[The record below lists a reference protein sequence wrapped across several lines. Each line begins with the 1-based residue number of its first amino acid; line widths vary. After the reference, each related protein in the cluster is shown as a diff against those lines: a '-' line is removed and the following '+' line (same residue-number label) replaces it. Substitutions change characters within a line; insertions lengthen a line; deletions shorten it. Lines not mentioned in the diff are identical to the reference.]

1 VRLASF
7 IAGGQKRFGIVQATG
22 LVDLTE
28 RLDVPGLRA
37 ALGHGI
43 GRLARF
49 GGASSDWSPGDVT
62 WLPPITDPVHVI
74 GVGLNTRS
82 HFEETAELMGRTP
95 GDFPKYPRLFMRSPM
110 SHIGHGEPIVV
121 PAESACLDYE
131 GEIAIVIGREC
142 HRVPARQALDYV
154 AAYACYNDGSVRDF
168 QAHSTQVT
176 AGKNFVASGAF
187 GPWLVTADEVP
198 DPSTL
203 TLQTRVNGEIR
214 QRLEPGDLIFG
225 FGELIAYISRI
236 YALQPGDTILT
247 GSPAGI
253 GAVSQSWLRAGDKV
267 EIDIPAVGVLS
278 NPVVDDPRPR
288 AMMRENTR
296 D

>member
-1 VRLASF
+1 MRLASF
-7 IAGGQKRFGIVQATG
+7 IAAGQQRFGIVTDTG

-28 RLDVPGLRA
+28 RLDAPGLRA
-37 ALGHGI
+37 ALRLGI
-43 GRLARF
+43 DQLAQLSK
-49 GGASSDWSPGDVT
+49 APSDWSPGDVR

-74 GVGLNTRS
+74 GIGLNTRS

-110 SHIGHGEPIVV
+110 SHVGHGEPIVV
-121 PAESACLDYE
+121 PAESDQLDYE
-131 GEIAIVIGREC
+131 GEIAVIIGREC
-142 HRVPARQALDYV
+142 HRVPARRALDYV
-154 AAYACYNDGSVRDF
+154 AGYACYNDGSVRDF
-168 QAHSTQVT
+168 QFHSNQAT

-198 DPSTL
+198 DPSAL

-253 GAVSQSWLRAGDKV
+253 GAVTQSWLRAGDKV
-267 EIDIPAVGVLS
+267 EINIPAVGVLS
-278 NPVVDDPRPR
+278 NTVVDDPRPQSDD
-288 AMMRENTR
+288 AREHT
-296 D
+296 